1 MCFEHSMTF
10 FCFDGLLLVI
20 LCIFEMFHVCK
31 LDDTSMAQYTVCKS
45 QLSSTTKECK
55 ATTRQ
60 PQTFE
65 NGLSETP

>member
-1 MCFEHSMTF
+1 M
-10 FCFDGLLLVI
+10 I
-20 LCIFEMFHVCK
+20 LCIFEMFHVYK

-45 QLSSTTKECK
+45 ELSTTTKECK

-60 PQTFE
+60 PQIFE